1 MCAIELSLRE
11 AQQVEARLGRATAD
25 AGGAS
30 TPSRTPPRD
39 ARRGG
44 GGCCQPAPEPEP
56 VEQELEPE
64 PEPSVVA
71 APQSAPASEPAPSS
85 AKQATCIHR
94 P

>member
-11 AQQVEARLGRATAD
+11 AQQVEARQGRATAD

-39 ARRGG
+39 ARGG
-44 GGCCQPAPEPEP
+44 GGRQPAPEPEP
-56 VEQELEPE
+56 AEQELEPE
-64 PEPSVVA
+64 SEPSAVA
-71 APQSAPASEPAPSS
+71 APQSLPASEPAPSS
-85 AKQATCIHR
+85 AEQATCIHR